1 MHSLIH
7 WWSRNRIAANFLM
20 WALIAFGIVTW
31 FRQRKEIFPEVS
43 TNFISITV
51 LYPNAAPEEVE
62 TGVCIPIEEAIAAV
76 DGIKQ
81 MTSRAGENV
90 GIVYAEVRTGF
101 DVQAVLGRIKGRVD
115 AIRNFAEFA
124 EKPVIEEIPLRLQ
137 TMSV

>member
-1 MHSLIH
+1 PEQEATVRQPRQIASRWLEAGIPPKGNLLCEAGGLLRGRGDLFTGAAMHSLIH

-20 WALIAFGIVTW
+20 WALIAFGIVAW
-31 FRQRKEIFPEVS
+31 YRQRKEIFPEVS

-81 MTSRAGENV
+81 ITSRAGENV
-90 GIVYAEVRTGF
+90 GIV
-101 DVQAVLGRIKGRVD
+101 
-115 AIRNFAEFA
+115 
-124 EKPVIEEIPLRLQ
+124 
-137 TMSV
+137 